1 MEQRTSGMMGQPA
14 ACKIDSNE
22 RLPVNAFVG
31 GLGEALIMGWKIGPS
46 PSGHALFHP
55 LDFPWVRGEVIH
67 RSCG

>member
-31 GLGEALIMGWKIGPS
+31 GLGEGLIMGWKIRLT
-46 PSGHALFHP
+46 GHGDALFHP
-55 LDFPWVRGEVIH
+55 LDFPVWQVRVIH
-67 RSCG
+67 